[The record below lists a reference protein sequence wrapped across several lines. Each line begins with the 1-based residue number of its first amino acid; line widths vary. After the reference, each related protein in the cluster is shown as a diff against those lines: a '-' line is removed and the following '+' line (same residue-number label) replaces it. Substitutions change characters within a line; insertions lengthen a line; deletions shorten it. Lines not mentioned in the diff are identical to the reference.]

1 MQRETKFK
9 KRVKTRLDEIPKSFF
24 FKTQFKALRGIPDY
38 IGVVNGRFIALELK
52 NEDTNADSL
61 QGWTL
66 RKLARAGAYTS
77 VVKPSN
83 LDKVMEDL
91 HKLAS

>member
-9 KRVKTRLDEIPKSFF
+9 NRVKPRLDEIPKSFF
-24 FKTQFKALRGIPDY
+24 IKIQLKALRGIPDY
-38 IGVVNGRFIALELK
+38 IGCVNGRFVALELK
-52 NEDTNADSL
+52 NEDTTTDSL

-66 RKLARAGAYTS
+66 RKLRAAGAYTC

-83 LDKVMEDL
+83 LDKVVEDL
-91 HKLAS
+91 KKLAS